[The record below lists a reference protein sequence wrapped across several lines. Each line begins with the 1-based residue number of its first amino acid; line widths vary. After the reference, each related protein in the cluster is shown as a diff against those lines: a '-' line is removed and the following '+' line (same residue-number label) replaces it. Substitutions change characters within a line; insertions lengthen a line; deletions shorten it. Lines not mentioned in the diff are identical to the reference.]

1 VRAAARQGRES
12 AGVNIDAVAVAEIL
26 LKLRG
31 EAVSEGGSWCGEVV
45 EKLIRRVEIRGENL
59 WIARGN
65 VERTGGLPVNNL

>member
-1 VRAAARQGRES
+1 
-12 AGVNIDAVAVAEIL
+12 VAEIL

-31 EAVSEGGSWCGEVV
+31 EAVGEGGPWCGEVV

-65 VERTGGLPVNNL
+65 VERAGGQPVNNL